1 MWKLYGAIKMTMDI
15 TAIEREA
22 LKLSAED
29 RARLVRELLE
39 SLDNLSSQDLE
50 RLWLEEASLRASQ
63 LDTGEATLVS
73 GDEVDRKARA
83 LLR

>member
-1 MWKLYGAIKMTMDI
+1 MTMDI

-22 LKLSAED
+22 LKLSPED

-50 RLWLEEASLRASQ
+50 RLWLEEASLRAAQ
-63 LDTGEATLVS
+63 LDTGEATLVP